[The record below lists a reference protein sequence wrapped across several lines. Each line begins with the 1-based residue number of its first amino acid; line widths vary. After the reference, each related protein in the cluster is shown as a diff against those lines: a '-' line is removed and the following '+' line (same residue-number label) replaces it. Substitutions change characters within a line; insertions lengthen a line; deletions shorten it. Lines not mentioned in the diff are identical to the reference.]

1 MDQDQ
6 ATRPSASGDPAIQ
19 AILQRTATLRGD
31 DLVTLARSYDAACAA
46 ESERLDRRRVV
57 DLARQRA
64 QRPQEFDAL
73 EMAVTDAV
81 ASATTGRERRT
92 LHRLGVIDRA
102 ERAILDAVLAI
113 ALRDR
118 LGASVAVDLA
128 QPFEAVR

>member
-31 DLVTLARSYDAACAA
+31 DLVMLARSYDAACLA
-46 ESERLDRRRVV
+46 EAERLDRRRVV

-64 QRPQEFDAL
+64 QRPQELSAL
-73 EMAVTDAV
+73 ETAVTDALGH
-81 ASATTGRERRT
+81 ATTGDERRT
-92 LHRLGVIDRA
+92 LHRLGVLDRA
-102 ERAILDAVLAI
+102 ERAILDAVLAV

-118 LGASVAVDLA
+118 IGANVAIDLGA
-128 QPFEAVR
+128 PFEAVR